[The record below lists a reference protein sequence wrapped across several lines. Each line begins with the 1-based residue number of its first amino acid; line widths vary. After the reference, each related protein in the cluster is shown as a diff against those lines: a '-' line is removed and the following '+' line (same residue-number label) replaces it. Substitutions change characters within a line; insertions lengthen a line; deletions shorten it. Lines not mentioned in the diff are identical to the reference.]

1 LYLKE
6 FINELHLECDEVSRT
21 DCPVCGG
28 RNTFTASNKLGYVL
42 YNCYKAGCTV
52 KGSHRT
58 RLTVDQVMNRMQTDK
73 QVNQT
78 EFVMPRYIT
87 RSDKVGLLAD
97 KWGIASD
104 ELLFDIKDNRVVFP
118 VYRNNK
124 LVDAVGRAISQSAIK
139 WKRYNNSDSLF
150 RKGFGSTAVI
160 VEDAISASVVPT
172 INTALAGVALMGTN
186 MRDAFIDQ
194 LRSFESLIIALDPD
208 ARDKTI
214 KITKKLRSVGF
225 NTIALNLTDDI
236 KYRRYDDV
244 QALKLWGQ

>member
-1 LYLKE
+1 
-6 FINELHLECDEVSRT
+6 
-21 DCPVCGG
+21 
-28 RNTFTASNKLGYVL
+28 
-42 YNCYKAGCTV
+42 
-52 KGSHRT
+52 
-58 RLTVDQVMNRMQTDK
+58 
-73 QVNQT
+73 
-78 EFVMPRYIT
+78 MPRYIT